1 MIIRQQLARRAAEEL
16 PRHLVGCDEVRVL
29 QPGDRGEE
37 VGTLV
42 FKDGAL
48 VVKRFFSQAPIFPI
62 ERTPF
67 LPCVGKMN
75 VFSVFLLMPL
85 FLSQVG
91 SRMALASW
99 EARAVT

>member
-67 LPCVGKMN
+67 LPYVGKIN
-75 VFSVFLLMPL
+75 CVCVCA
-85 FLSQVG
+85 LSPYNAPR
-91 SRMALASW
+91 SRHISADFILY
-99 EARAVT
+99 VCVV